1 MLPWNNL
8 FTLSDLNKKSVMT
21 LSIEYCITCNYR
33 PMAASLAMVVKKE
46 TGMDTVLNGSNKT
59 GAFEVILDGTLI
71 FSKLHSNRFPAH
83 SEIVDALKRKG

>member
-1 MLPWNNL
+1 
-8 FTLSDLNKKSVMT
+8 
-21 LSIEYCITCNYR
+21 
-33 PMAASLAMVVKKE
+33 MAASLAMVVKKE

>member
-1 MLPWNNL
+1 
-8 FTLSDLNKKSVMT
+8 
-21 LSIEYCITCNYR
+21 
-33 PMAASLAMVVKKE
+33 MAASLAMVVKKE

-83 SEIVDALKRKG
+83 SEIVDDLKRKG